1 MNVTTIMLIAGLV
14 LILTGCFE
22 LIRTRHMLKIIIGLE
37 LAIKAISMFITL
49 GGWLSGNM
57 ALAEAFVVS
66 TIVLEVV
73 VATVLSGIAIS
84 IALTQVACRA
94 SPRNTRRQIH
104 CRC

>member
-57 ALAEAFVVS
+57 ALAEAF
-66 TIVLEVV
+66 
-73 VATVLSGIAIS
+73 G
-84 IALTQVACRA
+84 
-94 SPRNTRRQIH
+94 
-104 CRC
+104 CRCFARNGARQK

>member
-37 LAIKAISMFITL
+37 LAIKAITMFITL
-49 GGWLSGNM
+49 GGWLNGNM
-57 ALAEAFVVS
+57 ALAQAFVV
-66 TIVLEVV
+66 TIIVIEVV

-84 IALTQVACRA
+84 LYHKHGNMDI
-94 SPRNTRRQIH
+94 RQL
-104 CRC
+104 RTLKG